1 MKVSEVTNIDLAKY
15 VRLDDAS
22 DLELNELER
31 MRSGAVAFIKSYTGL
46 TDEEVD
52 EHEDITQVLFI
63 LIADMFD
70 NRNYQIDSKS
80 VVNPSVKSIL
90 NMHSVNLL

>member
-1 MKVSEVTNIDLAKY
+1 MKVSDVPNIDLAKY

-63 LIADMFD
+63 LVADMFD
-70 NRNYQIDSKS
+70 NRNYQMDSKS
-80 VVNPSVKSIL
+80 VVNPAVKSIL
-90 NMHSVNLL
+90 NLHSVNLL

>member
-63 LIADMFD
+63 LVADMFD

>member
-31 MRSGAVAFIKSYTGL
+31 MRNGAVAFIKSYTGL

-63 LIADMFD
+63 LVEDMFD
-70 NRNYQIDSKS
+70 NRNYQMDSKS

>member
-31 MRSGAVAFIKSYTGL
+31 MRNGAVAFIKSYTGL

-63 LIADMFD
+63 LVADMFD
-70 NRNYQIDSKS
+70 NRNYQMDSKS

>member
-31 MRSGAVAFIKSYTGL
+31 MRSGAMAFIKSYPGL

-52 EHEDITQVLFI
+52 EHEEITQVLFI
-63 LIADMFD
+63 LVADMFD
-70 NRNYQIDSKS
+70 NRNYQMDSKS
-80 VVNPSVKSIL
+80 VVNPAIKSIL
-90 NMHSVNLL
+90 NLHSVNLL

>member
-1 MKVSEVTNIDLAKY
+1 MKVSEVTNIDLAEY

-63 LIADMFD
+63 LVADMFD
-70 NRNYQIDSKS
+70 NRNYQMDSKS
-80 VVNPSVKSIL
+80 VVNPSAKSIL

>member
-63 LIADMFD
+63 LVADMFN
-70 NRNYQIDSKS
+70 NRNYQMDSKS
-80 VVNPSVKSIL
+80 VVNPSAKSIL

>member
-63 LIADMFD
+63 LVADMFD
-70 NRNYQIDSKS
+70 NRNYQMDSKS

>member
-1 MKVSEVTNIDLAKY
+1 MKVSEVTNIDLAEY

-31 MRSGAVAFIKSYTGL
+31 MRSGAMAFIKSYTGL

-63 LIADMFD
+63 LVADMFD
-70 NRNYQIDSKS
+70 NRNYQMDSKS
-80 VVNPSVKSIL
+80 VVNPAVKSIL
-90 NMHSVNLL
+90 NLHSVNLL

>member
-52 EHEDITQVLFI
+52 DHEDITQVLFI
-63 LIADMFD
+63 LVADMFD

>member
-46 TDEEVD
+46 TEEEVD

-63 LIADMFD
+63 LVADMFD
-70 NRNYQIDSKS
+70 NRNYQMDSKS
-80 VVNPSVKSIL
+80 VVNPAVKSIL
-90 NMHSVNLL
+90 NLHSVNLL

>member
-63 LIADMFD
+63 LVADMFD
-70 NRNYQIDSKS
+70 NRNYQMDSKS
-80 VVNPSVKSIL
+80 VVNPSAKSIL

>member
-63 LIADMFD
+63 LVADMFD
-70 NRNYQIDSKS
+70 NRNYQMDSKS

-90 NMHSVNLL
+90 DMHSVNLI

>member
-22 DLELNELER
+22 DLEFNELER

-63 LIADMFD
+63 LVADMFD
-70 NRNYQIDSKS
+70 NRNYQMDSKS

>member
-1 MKVSEVTNIDLAKY
+1 MKVSDVTNIDLAEY

-63 LIADMFD
+63 LVADMFD
-70 NRNYQIDSKS
+70 NRNYQMDSKS
-80 VVNPSVKSIL
+80 VVNPAVKSIL
-90 NMHSVNLL
+90 NLHSVNLL

>member
-52 EHEDITQVLFI
+52 YVIKQFITEI
-63 LIADMFD
+63 IKWTA
-70 NRNYQIDSKS
+70 NR
-80 VVNPSVKSIL
+80 
-90 NMHSVNLL
+90 

>member
-46 TDEEVD
+46 TDDEVD

-63 LIADMFD
+63 LVADMFD
-70 NRNYQIDSKS
+70 NRNYQMDSKS